1 VTDSPFE
8 QAVQV
13 AAGGRGRY
21 GAVVDPGWSGP
32 VAPNG
37 GVLSAIMVRAAEA
50 ELGAGAPPP
59 RTIDAH
65 FLDVPAPGPVEVV
78 VEVLRRGKRV
88 AACDVRLCSDSR
100 LVCQATILC
109 SAARSSDPPLPL
121 RRMAPNVPPASAVA
135 PIEVDAVPGAPAMLG
150 RMELRPCFGPAMFS
164 GGGDAVT
171 GDREAVIGGGD
182 AVTGDREA
190 VTGGGDAVT
199 GGWAAFRGE
208 HRPLD
213 AARLCA
219 LCDLWWPPLYGRLTT
234 PAALPTLQL
243 TVYLR
248 DTSARVPPPVLAR
261 FATATVD
268 EGHLEERGELWS
280 TDGRLLAESTQLA
293 LLVLS

>member
-1 VTDSPFE
+1 MTGTPFE
-8 QAVQV
+8 QAVQIT
-13 AAGGRGRY
+13 AFGPGRY
-21 GAVVDPGWSGP
+21 RAAVDPGWTGP

-50 ELGAGAPPP
+50 ELGPGAPPP
-59 RTIDAH
+59 RTIDSH
-65 FLDVPAPGPVEVV
+65 FLDVPAPGPVEVE

-88 AACDVRLCSDSR
+88 AACDVRLRSGER

-109 SAARSSDPPLPL
+109 SAARSSDLPLPL
-121 RRMAPNVPPASAVA
+121 RRMAPDVPPASAVA
-135 PIEVDAVPGAPAMLG
+135 PIDVDAAPGAPAMLG

-164 GGGDAVT
+164 GGRDAVAGAGEAVHGDGDAVT
-171 GDREAVIGGGD
+171 GGA
-182 AVTGDREA
+182 A
-190 VTGGGDAVT
+190 AVT

-208 HRPLD
+208 HCLLD

-219 LCDLWWPPLYGRLTT
+219 LCDLWWPPLYGRLNT

-248 DTSARVPPPVLAR
+248 DTSAQVAPPVLAR